1 MLLSSI
7 GCPVPVVRRS
17 LGSVRARG
25 YYLSM
30 PAQTLSAQS
39 PDARRSRRTRLVA
52 LARIYDHNSHAMIGY
67 LGDIATGGMM
77 LHAHR
82 ALPPPGNR
90 LLTIHLPHPDKG
102 LLAIDAGVRIAWQ
115 RPETVGA
122 PNRVGCEFVALD
134 PADRLLLLQTA
145 RTYGIA

>member
-1 MLLSSI
+1 
-7 GCPVPVVRRS
+7 
-17 LGSVRARG
+17 
-25 YYLSM
+25 
-30 PAQTLSAQS
+30 
-39 PDARRSRRTRLVA
+39 
-52 LARIYDHNSHAMIGY
+52 MIGY

-82 ALPPPGNR
+82 ELPPPGNR

-115 RPETVGA
+115 RPDGVQS
-122 PNRVGCEFVALD
+122 RIGCEFVALD

-145 RTYGIA
+145 RSYGLA

>member
-1 MLLSSI
+1 
-7 GCPVPVVRRS
+7 
-17 LGSVRARG
+17 
-25 YYLSM
+25 M
-30 PAQTLSAQS
+30 PAQTPSAQG

-82 ALPPPGNR
+82 ELPPPGNR

-115 RPETVGA
+115 RPEGTAGA

-145 RTYGIA
+145 RSYGIS